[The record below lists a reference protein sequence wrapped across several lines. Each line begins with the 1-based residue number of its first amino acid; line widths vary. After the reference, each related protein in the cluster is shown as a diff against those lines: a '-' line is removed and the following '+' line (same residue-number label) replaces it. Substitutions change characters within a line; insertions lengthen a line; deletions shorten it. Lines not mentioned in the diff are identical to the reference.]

1 MSFSNLM
8 SSWMYKRVTLAQ
20 NQDNFTLFLSQ
31 KIKKNKEKDKNKNKN
46 KEQYKDNF
54 TLL

>member
-31 KIKKNKEKDKNKNKN
+31 KKKNKEQDKNKNKN